1 MRRRA
6 LLPCLALLFSVAAPP
21 AAAQAPGFYTVTPC
35 RAFDTRDPAG
45 PYGGPALA
53 PATPRTVTLTSRC
66 SVPAGATAVSLNV
79 TVVNPTPGGT
89 IAIYPAGLPARPPA
103 TSLSF
108 SPGPTRANNAM
119 SGLSAAGAL
128 VLYSSITTADAPVD
142 VILDVNGYFITPAIL
157 LNQPPQVNAGP
168 DATIALPASASLAGS
183 ASDDGLPQGSSL
195 AVSWSKVSGPG
206 NVTFGNASSTTTSAS
221 FSASGSYVLR
231 LTATDSALA
240 AQDDVAITV
249 NPATP
254 PGPPVSAAEAFRLAE
269 QATWGPTD
277 AVIARIQ
284 AIGPAAWIDEQIG
297 TTATGW
303 PVLPLQPEA
312 VPSSCT
318 GTCVRDNYT
327 MYLLQRHF
335 FTKALYSPDQLRQRV
350 AWALYKILVV
360 SGRDVSHPSRL
371 SPYLTILDQR
381 AFGSYRALLS
391 DITLSPAMGR
401 YLDMASST
409 RTRPNENFAREI
421 LQLFS
426 IGTDVLNADGTPQ
439 VDAGGVPLP
448 TYDQATVDAF
458 TRVFTGWS
466 FAAQPSPGI
475 VNYTAPLVLNAAN
488 HDTTAKTLLSGTTLP
503 AGQTGTVDM
512 NAALDNIF
520 QHPNVGPFIG
530 RQLIQ
535 SLVTSNPSPAYVAR
549 ISAVF
554 ANDGTGVR
562 GNLGAMVKA
571 ILLDTEARTTP
582 PAALTYGKLKE
593 PVLYVNQI
601 LRAFNPRAA
610 SGTGPSDGYLAP
622 RTTPMDQDVFRPATV
637 FSYYPPDYLVTG
649 AVEGPEFGILSAST
663 SLARANFVNTIV
675 FSTIGTSTDAPN
687 GTSIDLA
694 PLQALAGNP
703 AQLVDESARRL
714 TGGSLSAT
722 ARTTIVTAVN
732 AVAASNTLLRA
743 RTAVYLVATS
753 SQFQVER

>member
-303 PVLPLQPEA
+303 PSLPLQPEA

-318 GTCVRDNYT
+318 GTCFRDNYT
-327 MYLLQRHF
+327 MYPLQRHF
-335 FTKALYSPDQLRQRV
+335 FTK
-350 AWALYKILVV
+350 
-360 SGRDVSHPSRL
+360 
-371 SPYLTILDQR
+371 
-381 AFGSYRALLS
+381 
-391 DITLSPAMGR
+391 
-401 YLDMASST
+401 
-409 RTRPNENFAREI
+409 
-421 LQLFS
+421 
-426 IGTDVLNADGTPQ
+426 
-439 VDAGGVPLP
+439 
-448 TYDQATVDAF
+448 
-458 TRVFTGWS
+458 
-466 FAAQPSPGI
+466 
-475 VNYTAPLVLNAAN
+475 
-488 HDTTAKTLLSGTTLP
+488 
-503 AGQTGTVDM
+503 
-512 NAALDNIF
+512 
-520 QHPNVGPFIG
+520 
-530 RQLIQ
+530 
-535 SLVTSNPSPAYVAR
+535 
-549 ISAVF
+549 
-554 ANDGTGVR
+554 
-562 GNLGAMVKA
+562 
-571 ILLDTEARTTP
+571 
-582 PAALTYGKLKE
+582 
-593 PVLYVNQI
+593 
-601 LRAFNPRAA
+601 
-610 SGTGPSDGYLAP
+610 
-622 RTTPMDQDVFRPATV
+622 
-637 FSYYPPDYLVTG
+637 
-649 AVEGPEFGILSAST
+649 
-663 SLARANFVNTIV
+663 
-675 FSTIGTSTDAPN
+675 
-687 GTSIDLA
+687 
-694 PLQALAGNP
+694 
-703 AQLVDESARRL
+703 
-714 TGGSLSAT
+714 
-722 ARTTIVTAVN
+722 
-732 AVAASNTLLRA
+732 
-743 RTAVYLVATS
+743 
-753 SQFQVER
+753 